1 MPPDPA
7 RGSPTSDPP
16 LGSLTPLQED
26 VPEYHYTVEPLPP
39 SRLGRR
45 WRWQLFRGERLVAGG
60 WRLGERSAL
69 LAVRTAASRAAHER
83 IGIHALRPE
92 RAVTDR
98 HFVPG
103 ATVGVVCGAI
113 ALRLVP
119 REVALVPQ
127 ARAA

>member
-1 MPPDPA
+1 M
-7 RGSPTSDPP
+7 
-16 LGSLTPLQED
+16 QED

-69 LAVRTAASRAAHER
+69 LALRTAASRAAHER
-83 IGIHALRPE
+83 LGVHPLRPE
-92 RAVTDR
+92 RAAIDR
-98 HFVPG
+98 PFVVG
-103 ATVGVVCGAI
+103 ATVALAAGPV

-119 REVALVPQ
+119 RELAGEPQ

>member
-1 MPPDPA
+1 M
-7 RGSPTSDPP
+7 
-16 LGSLTPLQED
+16 QED

-69 LAVRTAASRAAHER
+69 LALRTAASRAAHER
-83 IGIHALRPE
+83 LGLHALRPE
-92 RAVTDR
+92 QAVTDR
-98 HFVPG
+98 HFIPG
-103 ATVGVVCGAI
+103 ATVALISGAVT
-113 ALRLVP
+113 LRLVP
-119 REVALVPQ
+119 RELDVAPQ